1 MTSPVRQKPKPS
13 PPFRFLLTVLLAAG
27 ASVASAQQV
36 SVETWLKSLAST
48 QKFELVVGVGVGSV
62 LVTPPAV
69 ATPVSIGDTLAKVGV
84 PFGFTTSK
92 DGSRILILQLGVDA
106 LSKSVGIAGGS
117 GGAVSGD
124 PSVNFRDPRGPDG
137 ERGAPEPLEEK
148 VVEDPNDPRLQ
159 PKPILPPQ
167 ADPDDPIEAMIDRS
181 IPPLPKQI
189 DMSDPDEA
197 QVDPLVKPLPPQI
210 DYNDPDERRTPPP
223 PAPAPG
229 ASSPPQKSTPK
240 PTAPARPAPGPG
252 VKTGFGKN

>member
-1 MTSPVRQKPKPS
+1 MAT
-13 PPFRFLLTVLLAAG
+13 G
-27 ASVASAQQV
+27 APVASAQQM
-36 SVETWLKSLAST
+36 SVETWLRSLAST

-69 ATPVSIGDTLAKVGV
+69 ATPASIGDTLAKVGV

-117 GGAVSGD
+117 GGATSSGD
-124 PSVNFRDPRGPDG
+124 PSLTFRESRERDR
-137 ERGAPEPLEEK
+137 ERGAAESEAEAEK
-148 VVEDPNDPRLQ
+148 PVEDPNDPRLQ

-189 DMSDPDEA
+189 DMSDPDES

-229 ASSPPQKSTPK
+229 ASSPPQKSGPKSPAPPK
-240 PTAPARPAPGPG
+240 PAPAPGA
-252 VKTGFGKN
+252 KTVSGKN